1 MIGLGAKA
9 KFDDRK
15 LRGRVKDANF
25 RNLGHAAAVIRK
37 AARRSIHKRKK
48 ASTPGRPP
56 HTQTRNLP
64 RAVLY
69 AVTRDREFAVVG
81 PSSRFGRRIHKVAAL
96 HEFSGFVGNYRN
108 PRRRIRKSGGAGEI
122 AIFTQRR
129 RKHGRFVKFGSTTK
143 LAKGTLRGNVYVT
156 YAKLRTAA
164 QVRRANRLNEEL
176 YGPLKARANY
186 PKRPFMGPALKRV
199 APQLPEHWRGT
210 MLH

>member
-1 MIGLGAKA
+1 MIGMGAKA

-15 LRGRVKDANF
+15 LRRRVKDANF

-48 ASTPGRPP
+48 ASTPGQPP

-64 RAVLY
+64 HAVLY

-81 PSSRFGRRIHKVAAL
+81 PSSHFGRRIHKVAAL
-96 HEFSGFVGNYRN
+96 HEFSGYDGTYRN
-108 PRRRIRKSGGAGEI
+108 RRRRIRRVGGAGEI
-122 AIFTQRR
+122 EIVRR
-129 RKHGRFVKFGSTTK
+129 RRRNST
-143 LAKGTLRGNVYVT
+143 ARVVTLKKTLQGNVRVRF
-156 YAKLRTAA
+156 AKIRTAA
-164 QVRRANRLNEEL
+164 QARRANQINEEL

-210 MLH
+210 MLQ

>member
-1 MIGLGAKA
+1 MIGMGAKA

-25 RNLGHAAAVIRK
+25 RNLGHAAGVIRK

-48 ASTPGRPP
+48 ASTPGQPP

-64 RAVLY
+64 HAVLY

-81 PSSRFGRRIHKVAAL
+81 PSSHFGRRIHKVAAL
-96 HEFSGFVGNYRN
+96 HEFSGYDGTYRN
-108 PRRRIRKSGGAGEI
+108 RRRRIRRVGGAGEI
-122 AIFTQRR
+122 EIVTRR
-129 RKHGRFVKFGSTTK
+129 RRNST
-143 LAKGTLRGNVYVT
+143 ARVVTLKKTLNGNVRVRF
-156 YAKLRTAA
+156 AKLRTASQA
-164 QVRRANRLNEEL
+164 RRANQINEQL

>member
-1 MIGLGAKA
+1 MGARA

-25 RNLGHAAAVIRK
+25 QSLGHAAAVIRK

-48 ASTPGRPP
+48 PATPGQPP

-64 RAVLY
+64 HAVLY

-81 PSSRFGRRIHKVAAL
+81 PSSHFGRRIHKVAAL
-96 HEFSGFVGNYRN
+96 HEFSGYDGTYRN
-108 PRRRIRKSGGAGEI
+108 RRRRIRRVGGAGEI
-122 AIFTQRR
+122 EIVRR
-129 RKHGRFVKFGSTTK
+129 RRRNSTARVVTLK
-143 LAKGTLRGNVYVT
+143 KTLRGNVRVRF
-156 YAKLRTAA
+156 AKIRTAA
-164 QVRRANRLNEEL
+164 QARRANQINEQL